1 LSDPTIVLRVLSLG
15 VSARQHAEHIAGPFS
30 FFNAK
35 ATWHWQGISPQADW
49 KPNAASGVVAE

>member
-15 VSARQHAEHIAGPFS
+15 VAARQHAEHIAGTFS

-35 ATWHWQGISPQADW
+35 ATWRPQGISPQAGS
-49 KPNAASGVVAE
+49 KPNAASGVAA